1 MGTEEERIDK
11 MLRQL
16 NQEKATSYRCT
27 METNKIL
34 KKREVRADTSAL
46 CPFAKV
52 KEAFDSIV
60 LLPDGAEKTAQIK
73 QYNMIVELFE
83 LARSRPNMRAGISQI
98 FTALDNYYI
107 SKNEVQTETEY
118 LIALNKRHAI
128 VEKEKIDTEAARR
141 AEERTKVLMDRL
153 AASKRARHE

>member
-1 MGTEEERIDK
+1 

-34 KKREVRADTSAL
+34 KKREVRADTSAP

-60 LLPDGAEKTAQIK
+60 LLPW
-73 QYNMIVELFE
+73 VEL
-83 LARSRPNMRAGISQI
+83 RGGSRRERN
-98 FTALDNYYI
+98 
-107 SKNEVQTETEY
+107 
-118 LIALNKRHAI
+118 AI
-128 VEKEKIDTEAARR
+128 
-141 AEERTKVLMDRL
+141 
-153 AASKRARHE
+153 

>member
-1 MGTEEERIDK
+1 

-27 METNKIL
+27 AETNKIL
-34 KKREVRADTSAL
+34 KKREVRADTSAH

-73 QYNMIVELFE
+73 QYNMIVTLFE
-83 LARSRPNMRAGISQI
+83 DARKSPQLRAGMNQI
-98 FTALDNYYI
+98 FSALDGYYET
-107 SKNEVQTETEY
+107 KDTVQREMEY
-118 LIALNKRHAI
+118 LLALSKRHARWRRWSRRRPG
-128 VEKEKIDTEAARR
+128 ARR
-141 AEERTKVLMDRL
+141 HAPRR
-153 AASKRARHE
+153 

>member
-1 MGTEEERIDK
+1 

-34 KKREVRADTSAL
+34 KKREVRADTSAH

-128 VEKEKIDTEAARR
+128 VEKERIDTEAAKR

-153 AASKRARHE
+153 EASKKRARHQ